1 MTINIR
7 IAVIGECMVELRK
20 INGALDQSFGG
31 DTLNTA
37 AYISRL
43 VNDHNVETSYVTGLG
58 KDPFSRDMLTAWQQ
72 EQINTDLVH
81 ISDKKTPGIYAI
93 ETAEDGE
100 RSFYYWRSE
109 SAAKYWLREYSVEEL
124 VSKLSPQDWIYLS
137 GISLAIL
144 PQDCLH
150 KLLDVIQICR
160 ENGTKIAFDNNYRSV
175 LWESTQDAQKAYES
189 ILKLTDIAFLTYDD
203 EVELWSDTDEQQ
215 AIDRTRKLGV
225 EEIVVKRGAN
235 ACYVAT
241 ADNIEIVAANKVER
255 VVDTTAAGDSFSAGY
270 LAKRLTGGD
279 LVQSAQAGHLL
290 AGTVIQYPG
299 AIIQLDCMPNI

>member
-37 AYISRL
+37 VYISRL
-43 VNDHNVETSYVTGLG
+43 VKNQGVQTSYVTGLG
-58 KDPFSRDMLTAWQQ
+58 KDPFSRDMLAAWQE
-72 EQINTDLVH
+72 EQIETHLVH
-81 ISDKKTPGIYAI
+81 ISEDKTPGIYAI

-109 SAAKYWLREYSVEEL
+109 SAAKYWLRECTVEEL
-124 VSKLSPQDWIYLS
+124 VHKLSEQNWIYLS

-144 PQDCLH
+144 PKDCLE
-150 KLLDVIQICR
+150 KLFEVIRICR
-160 ENGTKIAFDNNYRSV
+160 ANGSKVAFDNNYRAV
-175 LWESTQDAQKAYES
+175 LWKSKQDAQSAYQN
-189 ILKLTDIAFLTYDD
+189 ILKMTDIAFLTYDD
-203 EVELWSDTDEQQ
+203 EADLWSDTDEQQ
-215 AIDRTRKLGV
+215 AIDRTRELGV

-241 ADNIEIVAANKVER
+241 ADSIEIVSANRVDL

-279 LVQSAQAGHLL
+279 LVQSAQAGHLV
-290 AGTVIQYPG
+290 ASTVIQYPG
-299 AIIQLDCMPNI
+299 AIIKQDCMPNI